1 MVVKVNSATS
11 SGSISSVTS
20 AAIAAREKALLPV
33 YQQVARAFADMHDT
47 PVRMLAKG
55 VIRSIVPWARARAFF
70 VTRLRR
76 RLAEET
82 LAGHVQSTDASVNR
96 EEALSMIQGWYDQA
110 SSLSGSSPSNWSAQF
125 SINSPNQ
132 VSSERGEGAP
142 DENPPLTSAASHNQE
157 SVDGTSS
164 LFQRQQLDD
173 LAFLEWSESSPG
185 RSMMAAEL
193 RSLRSRSA
201 SRIVSQVLG
210 SAEGKEGLLRS
221 LQAASKRDPV
231 FAMQLRMSLNDG
243 GSGSRS
249 VLPSG
254 PLNPNNTD

>member
-1 MVVKVNSATS
+1 
-11 SGSISSVTS
+11 
-20 AAIAAREKALLPV
+20 
-33 YQQVARAFADMHDT
+33 
-47 PVRMLAKG
+47 MLANG

-96 EEALSMIQGWYDQA
+96 EEALSMIRGWYDQA

-132 VSSERGEGAP
+132 VSSERGPPKEGAP
-142 DENPPLTSAASHNQE
+142 DENPPLISAVSHNQD
-157 SVDGTSS
+157 SVDSASS
-164 LFQRQQLDD
+164 LFQRQQQDD

-193 RSLRSRSA
+193 RALRSRSA

-249 VLPSG
+249 MLPSG
-254 PLNPNNTD
+254 PLNPNNAD